1 MEKFVMTDLGLL
13 NHFLGIEVRQQ
24 KDGIFISQ
32 FKYTEALLK
41 KFKMYGCKFVITPL
55 VTYEK
60 LQKDDGASK
69 ADTSHYKSLI
79 GSLLYLTT
87 ARPNIM
93 YATSLL
99 SRFMQRPSQIHYG
112 ATKRILWYLQG
123 TNEFGIWWKTMTN
136 SRLIG
141 YIGNDWAGSI
151 DEMKMLDTGWSI
163 TL

>member
-1 MEKFVMTDLGLL
+1 MMKEFKEDMMEKFVMTDLGLL

-41 KFKMYGCKFVITPL
+41 KFKMYGGKFVSTPL

-79 GSLLYLTT
+79 GSLLYL
-87 ARPNIM
+87 I
-93 YATSLL
+93 AT
-99 SRFMQRPSQIHYG
+99 
-112 ATKRILWYLQG
+112 
-123 TNEFGIWWKTMTN
+123 
-136 SRLIG
+136 
-141 YIGNDWAGSI
+141 
-151 DEMKMLDTGWSI
+151 
-163 TL
+163 

>member
-1 MEKFVMTDLGLL
+1 MLK
-13 NHFLGIEVRQQ
+13 IE
-24 KDGIFISQ
+24 
-32 FKYTEALLK
+32 YTEALLK

-69 ADTSHYKSLI
+69 ADTSHYKSLN
-79 GSLLYLTT
+79 GSLQYLTT

-112 ATKRILWYLQG
+112 ATKRIL
-123 TNEFGIWWKTMTN
+123 
-136 SRLIG
+136 
-141 YIGNDWAGSI
+141 
-151 DEMKMLDTGWSI
+151 
-163 TL
+163 